1 MAVAVTACGSDH
13 HSIPLLL
20 HRLPSPKAAASSP
33 ASSYPSGIGGRG
45 GAGVHEPHV
54 RAAGRARGPSGARGP
69 RAAARRCGFLRV
81 PWPLRGGAQRR
92 LPLSPGRARRCSGHV
107 GTAARGA
114 QLLEHLLGAA
124 EFNATTGLAVLA
136 TREKAET
143 SLEKGDAAEAEAL
156 LTEAIGLNACGG
168 VHLVYSSRS
177 KARLTLGN
185 ICGALEDAVD
195 AIRIAPKFTQAHL
208 LHGDA
213 LFAMG
218 EYCLAEDAYA
228 DALNLDPS
236 IRRSKS
242 YKARVERLR
251 EKLVCVSS
259 ST

>member
-1 MAVAVTACGSDH
+1 MAVAATVPAVTTAYHCC
-13 HSIPLLL
+13 SIASPL
-20 HRLPSPKAAASSP
+20 
-33 ASSYPSGIGGRG
+33 
-45 GAGVHEPHV
+45 
-54 RAAGRARGPSGARGP
+54 
-69 RAAARRCGFLRV
+69 
-81 PWPLRGGAQRR
+81 RR
-92 LPLSPGRARRCSGHV
+92 LPPRRRLPPTPRASGDVEVRVCTNRTCARQGGREVLVALAGLAPPRVDVASCGCLGCCGAGPNIAASVAGKGAAVFGHV